1 MENYKGTSKELL
13 RTGRERENTIRVFGF
28 NLWRHAKAAPNKEW
42 HHISGRKE
50 TMEEPVIKGV
60 QEILNYQY
68 YFTNT
73 LGSLFKTKD
82 TKAELRW
89 KYMNYV
95 FNLTAKDILFL
106 YKIASKRARSI
117 FSSFRHIISG
127 LLAEDVFV

>member
-1 MENYKGTSKELL
+1 
-13 RTGRERENTIRVFGF
+13 
-28 NLWRHAKAAPNKEW
+28 
-42 HHISGRKE
+42 
-50 TMEEPVIKGV
+50 MEEPVIKGV

-95 FNLTAKDILFL
+95 FILTAKDILFL
-106 YKIASKRARSI
+106 YKIASKRARYI

>member
-1 MENYKGTSKELL
+1 
-13 RTGRERENTIRVFGF
+13 
-28 NLWRHAKAAPNKEW
+28 
-42 HHISGRKE
+42 
-50 TMEEPVIKGV
+50 MEEPVIKGV

-95 FNLTAKDILFL
+95 FILTAKDILF
-106 YKIASKRARSI
+106 
-117 FSSFRHIISG
+117 
-127 LLAEDVFV
+127 